1 MSTFSRFAKYLS
13 PHLGSIVLAVVCAL
27 LIAFCEA
34 GYIHI
39 LADTIDALKLIETRR
54 FEEGP
59 IQIQYFHFEE
69 GFNGLEITITDASD
83 AFRLIGWI
91 LAGILT
97 LVVVKGGFT
106 YCNDYLMARVG
117 YQMITRVRN
126 ELYARILFAPLGTLK
141 AHRTGDLMARIT
153 DDVRTWQYAI
163 GSTANTIRA
172 AVCIPVF
179 VSVMLFRSVQM
190 TVLALLVFPLL
201 AHLINRFGRRIRG
214 TSSEIQQQTA
224 DISSQLKETLFG
236 LKIIKS
242 FTAEETE
249 RNRFVKTNKGQY
261 RAAIRR
267 VRLTAMLPPL
277 VELISAIGIATVFGL
292 GCWQVVQGKLTTG
305 WFIGYIGIVSL
316 MFKPIKTI
324 GLFNNVL
331 QQSLASAER
340 IFYVLDFEREA
351 YKRKKQLK
359 LPSVHGE
366 VEFRD
371 VSFGYEHEPVVRH
384 ISFYAKPGE
393 VVALVGRSGSGK
405 TTLLNL
411 LSRFY
416 EVDSGEILI
425 DGIPASEVALADLRR
440 HIAIVP
446 QDTIL
451 FDGTVM
457 ENIIYGAP
465 TATREGAIE
474 AAKQANAHDFI
485 IQMPKE
491 YDTQIGESGAKL
503 STGQQQRLSIARAIL
518 KDSPILVL
526 DEATS
531 ALDSQS
537 EVLVQAS
544 LKNLMQGR
552 TTFVIAHRLST
563 VVHANKILVLNSGE
577 IVENGTHQELLANRG
592 LYQKLCQMQF
602 RG

>member
-13 PHLGSIVLAVVCAL
+13 PYLGSIVLALICAL
-27 LIAFCEA
+27 LIAFCEM
-34 GYIHI
+34 GYVHI

-54 FEEGP
+54 FEDGP
-59 IQIQYFHFEE
+59 IQIQYFHLET
-69 GFNGLEITITDASD
+69 GFDGLEITITDARD
-83 AFRLIGWI
+83 AFKLIGWV
-91 LAGILT
+91 LAGLLT
-97 LVVVKGGFT
+97 LVVIKGGFT

-117 YQMITRVRN
+117 YQLITRVRN
-126 ELYARILFAPLGTLK
+126 ELYERILFAPLGVLK
-141 AHRTGDLMARIT
+141 AHRTGDLMARVT

-163 GSTANTIRA
+163 GSTANIIRA
-172 AVCIPVF
+172 TVFIPVF
-179 VSVMLFRSVQM
+179 VSVMLFRSFKM
-190 TVLALLVFPLL
+190 TALALLVFPLL

-224 DISSQLKETLFG
+224 DLSSQLKETLFG

-242 FTAEETE
+242 FTAEEVE
-249 RNRFVKTNKGQY
+249 RKRFVATNKGQY
-261 RAAIRR
+261 RVAMRR
-267 VRLTAMLPPL
+267 VRLAAMLPPL
-277 VELISAIGIATVFGL
+277 VELLSAIGIATVFGL
-292 GCWQVVQGKLTTG
+292 GCWQVVQGKLSTG
-305 WFIGYIGIVSL
+305 WFIGYIAMISL

-324 GLFNNVL
+324 GHFNNVL

-351 YKRKKQLK
+351 PKREKQLK
-359 LPSVHGE
+359 LPSVRGE
-366 VEFRD
+366 VEFRE
-371 VSFGYEHEPVVRH
+371 VSFGYEREPVIKH
-384 ISFYAKPGE
+384 ISFHAKPGE
-393 VVALVGRSGSGK
+393 VVALVGLSGSGK

-425 DGIPASEVALADLRR
+425 DGIPTSEVALNDLRR

-465 TATREGAIE
+465 AATREGAIE

-485 IQMPKE
+485 VQMPKG

-503 STGQQQRLSIARAIL
+503 STGQQQRLSIARSIL
-518 KDSPILVL
+518 KGPPILVL

-544 LKNLMQGR
+544 LKNLMKGR

-563 VVHANKILVLNSGE
+563 VIHANKILVLNGGK
-577 IVENGTHQELLANRG
+577 IVESGAHHELLANGG

-602 RG
+602 R